1 MRKSFGTMGCH
12 GLHGTRRDRH
22 CELARVKDLHRNV
35 NNVRTSSREE
45 TKVICLGER
54 GNGRPWEISQITC
67 HCTALNL
74 NYD

>member
-35 NNVRTSSREE
+35 NMFGQVAGGNKSDLPKREGKWKTLGKQSDQSR
-45 TKVICLGER
+45 V
-54 GNGRPWEISQITC
+54 
-67 HCTALNL
+67 TALP
-74 NYD
+74 